1 MFLFVLH
8 RFRIEYRYDINRVK
22 IEERERERGLAMQ
35 TFSILVERRGM
46 TAKAVSKQEALPL
59 PILVLL
65 VL

>member
-1 MFLFVLH
+1 MIST
-8 RFRIEYRYDINRVK
+8 RWKSRR
-22 IEERERERGLAMQ
+22 ERERERGLALQ

-65 VL
+65 VFVIYS

>member
-1 MFLFVLH
+1 MIST
-8 RFRIEYRYDINRVK
+8 RWKSRR
-22 IEERERERGLAMQ
+22 ERERERGLALQ

>member
-1 MFLFVLH
+1 V
-8 RFRIEYRYDINRVK
+8 E
-22 IEERERERGLAMQ
+22 IEERERERERDLALQ
-35 TFSILVERRGM
+35 SFSILVERRGM